1 MARAKLKF
9 RLHRA
14 VIVLSCLA
22 LLVALMQGASWFSQ
36 NHQRQRNPQLE
47 ELARTLARQVT
58 ITIAPAMRT
67 ETPDDKRISQVLR
80 QITENSRILDAGVYD
95 EQGALIAR
103 TGEHVD
109 IRDRLALD
117 GKKAGGYFNQQ
128 IVEPIEGKNG
138 PLGYLRLTLDT
149 HTLAT
154 EAKQVDNTTNI
165 LRLMLLLSLAIG
177 VVLTRTLLQG
187 KRTRW
192 QQSPFLLT
200 ASKSVPEEEESEKK
214 D

>member
-47 ELARTLARQVT
+47 ELAHTLARQVSLNV
-58 ITIAPAMRT
+58 APMMRT
-67 ETPDDKRISQVLR
+67 ETPDEKRISQVLR
-80 QITENSRILDAGVYD
+80 VLTDESRILDASVYD
-95 EQGALIAR
+95 ESGDLVAR
-103 TGEHVD
+103 SGEHVD
-109 IRDRLALD
+109 VRDRLALD

-154 EAKQVDNTTNI
+154 EAKQVG
-165 LRLMLLLSLAIG
+165 RAG
-177 VVLTRTLLQG
+177 
-187 KRTRW
+187 
-192 QQSPFLLT
+192 
-200 ASKSVPEEEESEKK
+200 
-214 D
+214 